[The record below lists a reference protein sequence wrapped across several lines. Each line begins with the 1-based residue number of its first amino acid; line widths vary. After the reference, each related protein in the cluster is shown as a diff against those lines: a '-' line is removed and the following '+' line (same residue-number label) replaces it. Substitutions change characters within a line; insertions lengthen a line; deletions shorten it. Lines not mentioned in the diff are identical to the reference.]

1 MNARRERWRRW
12 ALPGLRLAVGGWRR
26 RPDTGRG
33 PSGTPP
39 RWASARAL
47 ATTRELATL
56 AWPIAAAMLG
66 ETAMGLVDTRLVGV
80 LGAHALAGV
89 GVGTVL
95 MYLGYALVFGLM
107 RGVKVR
113 TAYAVGEGRAR
124 DGHAYALA
132 GVVLGVGLGVVVWAA
147 ARDATRAVEAL
158 GMTGDAARAARDF
171 LAARTFGAPA
181 AFVVAAL
188 TQHRQGAGDS
198 RTPMRVTLAGNVV
211 NALLAW
217 ALIHGHFGLPALGVA
232 GAGYGT
238 AMTEWLNA
246 TVLLA
251 LFARDARRDRG
262 GARLPVRA
270 AAREVV
276 AIGGPTGLHFALETL
291 GFTAFTAVLGGLGA
305 AEIAA
310 HHVALNVVR
319 ASFLPGMAVAEA
331 GCVLVGRALGRGRL
345 AEAERATRSALVLA
359 VGFMSTCGVLFALF
373 GGAVARVFTTDL
385 AVVVV
390 VRRLL
395 VVAAVFQALDATY
408 AVLRAAL
415 RGAKDVRWV
424 AVVGTTLCW
433 TCLPGAG
440 WLFARTLGFGA
451 VGAWCGFV
459 IETAVGAALLW
470 HRFRRGPWRAPYE
483 RARGRVAAAGTVV
496 VAV

>member
-1 MNARRERWRRW
+1 
-12 ALPGLRLAVGGWRR
+12 
-26 RPDTGRG
+26 
-33 PSGTPP
+33 
-39 RWASARAL
+39 
-47 ATTRELATL
+47 
-56 AWPIAAAMLG
+56 MLG
-66 ETAMGLVDTRLVGV
+66 ETAMGLVDTRLVGA

-113 TAYAVGEGRAR
+113 TAYAAGEGRPR
-124 DGHAYALA
+124 DGVAYALA
-132 GVVLGVGLGVVVWAA
+132 GVGLGAGLGVVVWAL
-147 ARDATRAVEAL
+147 ARDATPAVTAL
-158 GMTGDAARAARDF
+158 GMSGATAAAARDF

-188 TQHRQGAGDS
+188 VQHRQGAGDA

-217 ALIHGHFGLPALGVA
+217 ALIHGRFGLPALGVA

-246 TVLLA
+246 TVLLG
-251 LFARDARRDRG
+251 LLARDARREKG
-262 GARLPVRA
+262 GARLGVRA

-276 AIGGPTGLHFALETL
+276 AIGGPTGLHFGLETL

-319 ASFLPGMAVAEA
+319 ASFLPGLAVAEA

-345 AEAERATRSALVLA
+345 AEADRATRAALGLA
-359 VGFMSTCGVLFALF
+359 VGFMSACGVVFALA
-373 GGAVARVFTTDL
+373 GGLVARAFTHD
-385 AVVVV
+385 ADVVAS

-440 WLFARTLGFGA
+440 WVFARALHLGA
-451 VGAWCGFV
+451 AGAWCGFV
-459 IETAVGAALLW
+459 AETAVGAALLW
-470 HRFRRGPWRAPYE
+470 RRWTRGAWRAQFGE
-483 RARGRVAAAGTVV
+483 RRARMAPRGAIATA
-496 VAV
+496 